1 MVDSTQVGIT
11 RLCVIT
17 AGIAGL
23 PAAGGNL
30 LG

>member
-1 MVDSTQVGIT
+1 MVDSTQVAMT
-11 RLCVIT
+11 QFSVK

-23 PAAGGNL
+23 PAAGDIL